1 MHFTWTPYL
10 MSKRREEAIIA
21 METNLEVL
29 RLEVAEAANQVQF
42 LAFV

>member
-1 MHFTWTPYL
+1 

-29 RLEVAEAANQVQF
+29 RLEVAEAANQVH
-42 LAFV
+42 LALGLRVASAFG